1 MDEREETGR
10 PQRRTRTGWGPGLS
24 SGATASV
31 ADWIVHPPLFAV
43 GMVLLWA
50 LVAWGINTAQYGD
63 HLEQFGWAQSL
74 EWGYHKHPP
83 LPTWLLGSA
92 VRAFG
97 LHPWW
102 PTLLAALCI
111 ALNLLLTWRIG
122 CWLLDRPRA
131 ALAVLLA
138 GLQQGFAAKSQLF
151 NHNSVMVACISLAVW
166 LALRAAARPERLGR
180 WVALGLAAGLA
191 LLAKYQS
198 ALPLLGVLVALGLS
212 GGLAGAAARR
222 GAVLAVVLALALFVP
237 HLLWVAEH
245 GWTTLA
251 YASQSGVSLTP
262 LQRLR
267 SLLSFLVIQLRIVAP
282 ALVLLALLHWRLRA
296 AAVQT
301 EGEAPAAAAAFRR
314 SWLIGLV
321 GVPVAGVVIASLLG
335 GLKLQD
341 HWGIQTFQYLGLGLA
356 ALWPA
361 GRRLDVPRAVVMA
374 LMLHLLWFAEY
385 ASPRLLPQLSSGRA
399 RVDQF
404 HPAEAMARTVEQA
417 WQAAVGGCPLRYVR
431 GPNFESGLIGVY
443 GHEQAATLDIGV
455 PPPPWLDR
463 EALRR
468 DGHVAVRLDEPPVQ
482 DEWAPGA
489 VIRGQ
494 WSFDVPGQ
502 RNPARSTLHWMIV
515 PPAGGCGTA
524 R

>member
-1 MDEREETGR
+1 MDDRN
-10 PQRRTRTGWGPGLS
+10 
-24 SGATASV
+24 GAWVPLAR
-31 ADWIVHPPLFAV
+31 WIVHPARFAV
-43 GMVLLWA
+43 LMVLGWA
-50 LVAWGINTAQYGD
+50 CLAWSVNTAQYGD
-63 HLEQFGWAQSL
+63 HFEQFGWAQSL

-83 LPTWLLGSA
+83 LPTWLLGLS

-122 CWLLDRPRA
+122 CALLDRPRA
-131 ALAVLLA
+131 GLAVLLA
-138 GLQQGFAAKSQLF
+138 GLQQGFAAKAQLF
-151 NHNSVMVACISLAVW
+151 NHNSVMVVCISLAVW
-166 LALRAAARPERLGR
+166 LALRAAAEPRRQGR
-180 WVALGLAAGLA
+180 WIALGLVAGLA

-198 ALPLLGVLVALGLS
+198 ALPLAGVLVALGLS
-212 GGLAGAAARR
+212 GGLAGTAARR

-314 SWLIGLV
+314 GWLIGLV
-321 GVPVAGVVIASLLG
+321 GVPVAGVVTASLLG

-361 GRRLDVPRAVVMA
+361 GRRLDVPRAVALA

-385 ASPRLLPQLSSGRA
+385 ASPRLLPQLGSARA

-404 HPAEAMARTVEQA
+404 YPAEAMARTVEQA
-417 WQAAVGGCPLRYVR
+417 WHEAVGPCPLRHVR
-431 GPNFESGLIGVY
+431 GPNFETGLVGVY
-443 GHEQAATLDIGV
+443 GHEQAAMLDIGA
-455 PPPPWLDR
+455 PPPSWLDR

-468 DGHVAVRLDEPPVQ
+468 GGHVAVRLDAPPVQ
-482 DEWAPGA
+482 DEWAPGV

-494 WSFDVPGQ
+494 ASFDVPGQ
-502 RNPARSTLHWMIV
+502 HPARSTLHWMIV
-515 PPAGGCGTA
+515 PPAGGCAT